1 MSAAVSKGKEIQT
14 LPYDAFSN
22 ILSFLEPKQIAQAE
36 RVCKQWK
43 VATESEGQ
51 HVWKEACA
59 IQKIPVVSANLIK
72 KELEDSELGL
82 HTSQCGKFTSQILEN
97 IIAYVALHETT
108 TSAAINYKN
117 IACVV
122 HADIRLDWATCYI
135 YVWPKNSWLIDHDW
149 GGDESEPFVG
159 IRVGYRKFSNKLT
172 REEME
177 ENWGPEKTKV
187 VLNSTPVCV
196 QSFPRSVPLRFFM
209 KADGT
214 LKDGG
219 DTIQFVFCDRMLRLT
234 CQNEVEYRDGK
245 LFSST
250 FKQGL
255 EKRLDMC
262 RNTRGSTFVKDD
274 GVAFSQTL
282 AKTAGEWFHLKM
294 RPKQAGSDDQKKDV

>member
-1 MSAAVSKGKEIQT
+1 MAAVVSKAKGT
-14 LPYDAFSN
+14 GALPNDA
-22 ILSFLEPKQIAQAE
+22 LLHALTFLEPVQVA
-36 RVCKQWK
+36 RVESVCRQWK
-43 VATESEGQ
+43 EVIGSADQ
-51 HVWKEACA
+51 HIWKDFCLM
-59 IQKIPVVSANLIK
+59 QQIPVVSADLIK
-72 KELEDSELGL
+72 KEIEDSELGL

-97 IIAYVALHETT
+97 IIGYVALHETT

-117 IACVV
+117 TACVV
-122 HADIRLDWATCYI
+122 HANIKLDWATCHIYI
-135 YVWPKNSWLIDHDW
+135 WPKNSWLIDHDW
-149 GGDESEPFVG
+149 GDDESEPFVG
-159 IRVGYRKFSNKLT
+159 IRVGYGKFSNKLT

-209 KADGT
+209 KPDGT

-234 CQNEVEYRDGK
+234 CQNEVEYRNGR

-255 EKRLDMC
+255 EKRLDIC
-262 RNTRGSTFVKDD
+262 RNVPGSIFVKDD
-274 GVAFSQTL
+274 GVAFSKTL
-282 AKTAGEWFHLKM
+282 AKAAGEWFHLKM
-294 RPKQAGSDDQKKDV
+294 RPKQAGSDDQKKDA